1 MSTPNSPTVP
11 DAAPA
16 SPLPSTAVG
25 ALPAIDTAALPKTPE
40 MAAMIRYLQ
49 TIARLT
55 AVAQATL
62 STILGGQSV
71 LEPTFVEGIAIIPT
85 ELAAAFAGHD
95 ESQSYWVV
103 LRGREPGLYLTA
115 RAANDQTDGVPA
127 QFQQRMPG
135 LAAALAL
142 YADHYSQNAVKK
154 LVEVELVE
162 AEFSE
167 GASGSVRDE

>member
-1 MSTPNSPTVP
+1 MSNLDPSTVA

-16 SPLPSTAVG
+16 SPALSTAVT
-25 ALPAIDTAALPKTPE
+25 ALPAIDIALPKTPE
-40 MAAMIRYLQ
+40 MAALIRHLQ

-55 AVAQATL
+55 AAAQANL
-62 STILGGQSV
+62 STILGGESV
-71 LEPTFVEGIAIIPT
+71 LEPTFVEGTPATPDQ
-85 ELAAAFAGHD
+85 LAADFAGHE

-103 LRGREPGLYLTA
+103 LRGREPGL
-115 RAANDQTDGVPA
+115 RAANDQTDGVPT

-135 LAAALAL
+135 LTVALAL

-154 LVEVELVE
+154 LVEAELVE

-167 GASGSVRDE
+167 GASVSVGDE